1 VRKGQAY
8 HKTRRS
14 TPNQK
19 AFICFLISELLILIV
34 FLMLFHQ
41 SMPATK
47 ENTRQISGVV
57 ETVEYERA
65 FSEYRLRIYVDGA
78 CYQFANLGVGAPTS
92 NREIYENIRE
102 GETVTVQYVER
113 LGVTGLE
120 RWVVDARSD
129 RSIYRS
135 IDEYNAQKRG
145 VWILD
150 IVLFSVFQAIW
161 GLVLCVYWI
170 LFRKPHKRR

>member
-1 VRKGQAY
+1 MRKDQGHY
-8 HKTRRS
+8 KTRRGTS
-14 TPNQK
+14 NRK
-19 AFICFLISELLILIV
+19 AFIGFLISELLILIV
-34 FLMLFHQ
+34 FLMLLYQ
-41 SMPATK
+41 SMPAT
-47 ENTRQISGVV
+47 ENNTRQISGVV
-57 ETVEYERA
+57 EKVEYERV
-65 FSEYRLRIYVDGA
+65 FSEYRLRIYVDGVR
-78 CYQFANLGVGAPTS
+78 YQFGNLGVGATYS

-102 GETVTVQYVER
+102 GETLTVRYVER
-113 LGVTGLE
+113 LGVKGFE
-120 RWVVDARSD
+120 NWVVDARSD
-129 RSIYRS
+129 RAVYRS